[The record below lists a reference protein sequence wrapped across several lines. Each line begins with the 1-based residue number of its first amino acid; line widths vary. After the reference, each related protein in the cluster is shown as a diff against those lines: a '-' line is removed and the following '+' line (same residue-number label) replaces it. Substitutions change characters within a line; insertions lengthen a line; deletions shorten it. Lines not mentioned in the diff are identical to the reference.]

1 MFNNFDL
8 SDDEIL
14 KIINDYKPF
23 IIKTSTLKDGFD
35 EDLMQEIK
43 YIIYKRLRKNRKNY
57 KKWNIHTWD

>member
-8 SDDEIL
+8 NDDEIL

-23 IIKTSTLKDGFD
+23 MIKTSTLKDGFD

-57 KKWNIHTWD
+57 KK

>member
-8 SDDEIL
+8 NDDEIL

-57 KKWNIHTWD
+57 KK

>member
-57 KKWNIHTWD
+57 KK

>member
-8 SDDEIL
+8 NDDEIL

-23 IIKTSTLKDGFD
+23 IIKMSTLKNGFD

-43 YIIYKRLRKNRKNY
+43 YIIYKKLRKNRKNY
-57 KKWNIHTWD
+57 KK